1 MQFDGSVALIATFQ
15 PSLDIVDLY
24 SRANGAMKNM
34 DTVPWW
40 RAEFRQNSEAYFQV
54 NDYMLSGDS
63 EDPADNPI
71 TQKYVGPGERGSCN
85 VLHGKMESISG
96 FSFSKSRNPSVASG
110 SINDILANY
119 FYFTSLSIRW
129 IVPAYSLLQCSINGV
144 QSPILELFPVAVS
157 PSVTYQGCGD
167 YPEAA
172 LMSASNCVS
181 RLKFDILT
189 DFACF
194 PIGVTLSNITFSIN
208 LFDGT
213 LTSQQQQ
220 VDFGSLD
227 VDVKDSVV
235 AAPFKVF
242 RLSANQAQV
251 TGCTAFSI
259 NLYTIV

>member
-1 MQFDGSVALIATFQ
+1 MQFDGSIALIATFQ

-34 DTVPWW
+34 DAVPWW
-40 RAEFRQNSEAYFQV
+40 RAEFRQNSEAFFQV
-54 NDYMLSGDS
+54 NDYMLSGYL

-71 TQKYVGPGERGSCN
+71 TQKYVGPGDRGSCN

-110 SINDILANY
+110 SVNDILANY
-119 FYFTSLSIRW
+119 FYFTSLSFRW
-129 IVPAYSLLQCSINGV
+129 MVPEYSLLQCSINGV
-144 QSPILELFPVAVS
+144 QSPILELFPVVAS
-157 PSVTYQGCGD
+157 PSLTYQGCGE

-181 RLKFDILT
+181 RFKFDILT
-189 DFACF
+189 YFACF

-208 LFDGT
+208 HFDGT
-213 LTSQQQQ
+213 LISQQQQ
-220 VDFGSLD
+220 VDLGSLD

-235 AAPFKVF
+235 ADPFKVF
-242 RLSANQAQV
+242 WLNANQAQV
-251 TGCTAFSI
+251 TGVPC
-259 NLYTIV
+259 YQ